1 MADGMHTH
9 VQLEFF
15 GVRGFVGVPGCV
27 RGRAGGRLP
36 GVRKWGW
43 LANLPETETET
54 ETETCAF
61 QFLVLFGH
69 SLPPLVLR

>member
-1 MADGMHTH
+1 MKAAPTLDTRGGGS
-9 VQLEFF
+9 QLPSS
-15 GVRGFVGVPGCV
+15 GN
-27 RGRAGGRLP
+27 
-36 GVRKWGW
+36 WGW

-69 SLPPLVLR
+69 SLPTLVLR